1 MPFKKPS
8 MPAAAEKR
16 SPQGATGTRI
26 SSTKKTRVATVD
38 SLHKFIRP
46 TPPGL
51 TALVVR
57 DKHLV
62 RDARA
67 AIETQ
72 YMSFGNVAGIPA
84 PDAEFMSSLHSGNL
98 QALDEIEA
106 LAELEKLPDTALE
119 RTFYVYG
126 SRPNFNFSGN
136 EGLSMLLPIIED
148 AENGWVTLAQSCDS
162 LSAEHLIAGMCQM
175 RASAQNAAAYVLL
188 VIVCPSKEQVP
199 GIRDFCDEYLEVDA
213 CEPDPDAHLAF
224 SIEALRLADMHTLGY
239 GKVICNV
246 TLTDDGYMRTF
257 EPFIATSLRDRLIW
271 KLRAA
276 GKSLSEIGELVDL
289 HKSSVKRC
297 LDAMR
302 PVRRRAL
309 SEVEITQY
317 IDALDVEEP
326 AEDSPEVRDD
336 DTEKF
341 A

>member
-16 SPQGATGTRI
+16 SPQGATGTRT
-26 SSTKKTRVATVD
+26 SSTKKTRVAAVD

-84 PDAEFMSSLHSGNL
+84 PDAEFMSSLHSGNI
-98 QALDEIEA
+98 QALDELEA
-106 LAELEKLPDTALE
+106 LAKLEKLSGNALE
-119 RTFYVYG
+119 RTFYAYG
-126 SRPNFNFSGN
+126 SRRNFNFSGN
-136 EGLSMLLPIIED
+136 EGLSILLPIIED
-148 AENGWVTLAQSCDS
+148 AENGWVTLVQPCDS
-162 LSAEHLIAGMCQM
+162 LSPEHLIAGMCQM
-175 RASAQNAAAYVLL
+175 RATAQNAAAYVLL
-188 VIVCPSKEQVP
+188 VVVCPSKDQVP

-246 TLTDDGYMRTF
+246 TLTNDGYMRTF

-276 GKSLSEIGELVDL
+276 GKSLSEIGELVGL

-297 LDAMR
+297 LDTMR

-341 A
+341 V